1 MARHREPTTWT
12 FSRARHR
19 GPGSVELLVRRGSH
33 TLLLSL
39 ASVVLATALLTWDP
53 VFENRI

>member
-53 VFENRI
+53 V